1 MLRTLSFFLATTL
14 LPLAQAG
21 EKLIGGRLATSE
33 EFKSTV
39 YIGGF
44 CTASKIGPYTFLTA
58 AHCMVSAATPTS
70 TVRDT
75 FKKGAQISVAT
86 HYGPIASLTVD
97 EAFPHETYTAEMN
110 RRIAAGEA
118 TAGGAFK
125 AYDIGL
131 FTVVEATPDIP
142 VAEVDYQ
149 RVETDE
155 LVTIGGYGCEDSI
168 FSGSGQRKYK
178 IATAK
183 VVAAEEITQDSYG
196 RDIKDVDF
204 FNFYSAGL
212 KRDARAASI
221 CPGDSGGPAYRD
233 SSKAVVGVNSQYVF
247 SDTSG
252 VSLVN
257 THTRTS
263 QVADW
268 LLEHIK

>member
-1 MLRTLSFFLATTL
+1 MLRTFTFFLTITL

-21 EKLIGGRLATSE
+21 EKLIGGRLAKGE

-44 CTASKIGPYTFLTA
+44 CTASKIGPRTFLTA
-58 AHCMVSAATPTS
+58 AHCMVNGATA
-70 TVRDT
+70 TVKDN
-75 FKKGAQISVAT
+75 FSKGALISVAT
-86 HYGPIASLTVD
+86 HYAPVALLTVD
-97 EAFPHETYTAEMN
+97 EAFPHETYTAEM
-110 RRIAAGEA
+110 RRRAAAREA

-125 AYDIGL
+125 SYDIAL
-131 FTVVEATPDIP
+131 FTVVEETADIP
-142 VAEVDYQ
+142 VAEVDYL
-149 RVETDE
+149 RVEADE
-155 LVTIGGYGCEDSI
+155 LVTIGGYGCEDDI

-178 IATAK
+178 VATAK
-183 VVAAEEITQDSYG
+183 VIAADLVARDNYG

-212 KRDARAASI
+212 KLDANAGSI

-233 SSKAVVGVNSQYVF
+233 SSGAVVGVNSKYVF

-252 VSLVN
+252 ISFVN

-268 LLEHIK
+268 LLENTK